1 MVKVTMGEILSLN
14 GFIGKVQSIPMPM
27 NGAYKL
33 SKIQKDLATELSFY
47 REKFNEIIDKY
58 GTKNPDGSLEMTL
71 QKDENGNEIPGT
83 ESIKIID
90 GMEAECNRVLD
101 ELQNVEV
108 EFNNRELKLNDLGQI
123 EMTIEDMRI
132 ISPFI
137 SE

>member
-33 SKIQKDLATELSFY
+33 SKIQKDLAAELSFY

-58 GTKNPDGSLEMTL
+58 GAKNPDGSLAMTL
-71 QKDENGNEIPGT
+71 QKDENGNDIPGT

-108 EFNNRELKLNDLGQI
+108 EFNNRELRLSDLGQI